1 MKALFFHGGLLLAL
15 FIVMA
20 VPNVLMANE
29 GAPVSSLDDA
39 ADNVVRVDFR
49 DGTSAE
55 YSRFQDAASAATDGS
70 TITFLKDFEVDGDET
85 SIDFRHSVTIDLNGH
100 TATFKGVKLTLDNEN
115 NNATYVITDNSA
127 AKNGA
132 LIRVIDDNNSF
143 TSHNGFIDANN
154 LTIKAGNIGVTS
166 SLENI
171 EFYTLE
177 VYPGMSLSI
186 EGGYVYNNIKSDAT
200 AFPAVIY
207 INGFSNYPSEM
218 TITGGKIHAEATAF
232 NLNGAVSLNIA
243 GGRMEAGNNI
253 FHMSSTSGSSWGTVA
268 VGISGGEFVTS
279 NKLVSDNS
287 RADDKVTI
295 DGGEF
300 KGYKPEQSTNVTV
313 NGKITEQT
321 KNGETWYAVLDDES
335 NCISYTIEKNGTP
348 VYIVNNV
355 VDIHD
360 GDSYS
365 FDVPSAQD
373 GKSKL
378 ISYTRDFT
386 NTGMQAWFAPFTI
399 EDQSAYA
406 DQVTFYE
413 ITGQLDD
420 KGNPCCSTFD
430 GAVEAGKPYFVKA
443 KNTGEITFTA
453 TRIKET
459 ASSTTINAD
468 GGLTFSGVYATK
480 EASEGD
486 HNWYALRG
494 GRFYKASAKAVLK
507 PFRFYLAVS
516 DNAKSPESFGLTIV
530 DENPTGIHRAGADKT
545 QDRGETIYDLGGH
558 KVAKPEKGVYIV
570 NGKKVLYK

>member
-49 DGTSAE
+49 DGTRAE
-55 YSRFQDAASAATDGS
+55 YSTLQDAASAATDGS

-85 SIDFRHSVTIDLNGH
+85 SIVFEHSATFDLNGH
-100 TATFKGVKLTLDNEN
+100 TATFKGVSLSLAYNM
-115 NNATYVITDNSA
+115 NADFVITDNSA

-132 LIRVIDDNNSF
+132 LVRVIDENESLNNNNLFVSV
-143 TSHNGFIDANN
+143 IN
-154 LTIKAGNIGVTS
+154 LTIKAGNIGVIS
-166 SLENI
+166 NQKNI
-171 EFYTLE
+171 VCYTLE
-177 VYPGMSLSI
+177 MNYRGSLTV
-186 EGGYVYNNIKSDAT
+186 EGGYIYNKIESDASAAPAAIHITGYGGFSRPEMTMTGGNIYAEGT
-200 AFPAVIY
+200 AFDL
-207 INGFSNYPSEM
+207 S
-218 TITGGKIHAEATAF
+218 
-232 NLNGAVSLNIA
+232 GAVSLNIG
-243 GGRMEAGNNI
+243 GGRIEADNNI
-253 FHMSSTSGSSWGTVA
+253 FRMISSFPSRLGSVA

-287 RADDKVTI
+287 TTADKVTI

-300 KGYKPEQSTNVTV
+300 EGYKPEQSTHVTV

-321 KNGETWYAVLDDES
+321 KNGEAWYAVLDDES

-365 FDVPSAQD
+365 FDVPSSQD
-373 GKSKL
+373 GQSKL

-420 KGNPCCSTFD
+420 NGNPCCSTFD

-530 DENPTGIHRAGADKT
+530 DDAPTGIHRAGADKT